1 MVKFAL
7 RTLWR
12 RKTRTILTALGIV
25 IGIMALTVLGALAIR
40 MNQQV
45 NGVKD
50 WVASTITV
58 VPSGNDLFVRG
69 ANNSFFEHKKL
80 EEVKAIQGVEDAAV
94 SLTVSAEE
102 TGGHGPAMQNFVVG
116 VDLSHPDERVLS
128 LALVDGRLLEEG
140 DEHKV
145 LLGSTIADTE
155 GVGVGDSIE
164 LRSTAFEV
172 VGVLDA
178 TLTAPDQMAFVSLAD
193 TQEALRT
200 TFPVFEIGDVVDSI
214 SVTALPGEDEEA
226 LADRIEEQVA
236 GVDAITP
243 AEAEKQISQF
253 SMIFNAI
260 VLGVALLALIV
271 GGLSIIN
278 TMVMAVSE
286 RTREIGLK
294 KAIGAETHSILGEIL
309 LESGMI
315 GFWGGLFGVLVG
327 VALILFFN
335 NMSASSGVTVFA
347 LTPLVVIGPIIFA
360 TLLGTA
366 AGLFPALRA
375 SRLDPVEALKE
386 V

>member
-12 RKTRTILTALGIV
+12 RKTRTFLTALGIV
-25 IGIMALTVLGALAIR
+25 IGIMALTVLGALATR

-45 NGVKD
+45 NGAKE
-50 WVASTITV
+50 WVGSTITV
-58 VPSGNDLFVRG
+58 VPSGSDIFERG
-69 ANNSFFEHKKL
+69 TNAFFERDKL
-80 EEVKAIQGVEDAAV
+80 EEVEAIQGVADAAV
-94 SLTVSAEE
+94 SLTVTKEDKD
-102 TGGHGPAMQNFVVG
+102 GPGQAMQDYIVG
-116 VDLSHPDERVLS
+116 VDLSHPDQRVTS

-155 GVGVGDSIE
+155 EVGVGDSLE
-164 LRSTAFEV
+164 LRDITFEV

-178 TLTAPDQMAFVSLAD
+178 TLTTPDQVAFISLAD
-193 TQEALRT
+193 AQEALRT
-200 TFPVFEIGDVVDSI
+200 AFPVFEIGDVVDSI
-214 SVTALPGEDEEA
+214 SVTAAPGEDDEA
-226 LADRIEEQVA
+226 LASRIEEQVA
-236 GVDAITP
+236 GVAAITP

-294 KAIGAETHSILGEIL
+294 KAIGAETRSILGEIL

-315 GFWGGLFGVLVG
+315 GFWGWACCYNRSGWCVNDGNSG
-327 VALILFFN
+327 
-335 NMSASSGVTVFA
+335 SEDTHSRRRQGHRSSCQ
-347 LTPLVVIGPIIFA
+347 PLSDQGRIC
-360 TLLGTA
+360 
-366 AGLFPALRA
+366 RY
-375 SRLDPVEALKE
+375 
-386 V
+386 